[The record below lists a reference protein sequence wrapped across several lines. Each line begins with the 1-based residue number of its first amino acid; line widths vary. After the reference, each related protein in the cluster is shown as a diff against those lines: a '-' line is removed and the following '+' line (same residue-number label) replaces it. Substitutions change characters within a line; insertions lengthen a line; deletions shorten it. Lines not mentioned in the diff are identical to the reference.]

1 MGGAAQ
7 ACGASERSLGTA
19 VLVGWS
25 LAISQTSESHV
36 RRGTSH
42 HSFVFLFISELK
54 KKNYDLFILIFTARL
69 QVVVL

>member
-25 LAISQTSESHV
+25 LALSQTSESHV

-54 KKNYDLFILIFTARL
+54 KNYDLFILIFTARL